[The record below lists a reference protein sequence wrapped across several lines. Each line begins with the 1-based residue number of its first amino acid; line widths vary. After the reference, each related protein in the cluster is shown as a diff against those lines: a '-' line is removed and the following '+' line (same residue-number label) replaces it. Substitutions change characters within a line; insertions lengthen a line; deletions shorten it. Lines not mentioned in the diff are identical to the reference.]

1 MSSKKYEMNMCEGSL
16 FKKIFI
22 FAIPLMLSSVL
33 QLLFNAVDTVVVGR
47 YCGSTAL
54 AAVGSTGSLVNL
66 LMNLFV
72 GLSVGTN
79 VLVARYYGAGKEK
92 DVSETVH
99 TAVLASLISGV
110 ILGVIGVLFVKP
122 LLVLMSSPE
131 NVIDQSALYLRIY
144 FAGMPVV
151 LLYNFGSAILRA
163 IGDTRRPLYYLIM
176 AGLVNVGLNLVFVL
190 VFDMGVAGVALATII
205 SQALS
210 AVLVARCLMKT
221 EGPCK
226 LYLNQLAIK
235 KQKFFEM
242 LRFGLPA
249 GLQGTL
255 FSFSNVII
263 QSTINS
269 FGATV
274 MAGNAAAANL
284 EGFVYVA
291 MNAFHHAALSF
302 TSQNYGG
309 GKFDRINKV
318 LGWCIGYVIVIGGVL
333 GILFYVFAAP
343 LLSIYNGDPQV
354 IEFGIIRMSYI
365 CTFYFLCGL
374 MDTMV
379 GSLRGLG
386 YSIMPMIVSLLG
398 ACAFRI
404 VWIKTIF
411 AATPTLD
418 VLYISYPISWLMTF
432 AVHVICFI
440 IVRRKIGKKNDY

>member
-47 YCGSTAL
+47 YCGSDAL

-99 TAVLASLISGV
+99 TAVLTSLISGV
-110 ILGVIGVLFVKP
+110 ILGVIGIIFVKP

-163 IGDTRRPLYYLIM
+163 IGDTRRPLYYLIVS
-176 AGLVNVGLNLVFVL
+176 GFVNVGLNLVFVL
-190 VFDMGVAGVALATII
+190 VFNMGVAGVALATII

-221 EGPCK
+221 EGACK
-226 LYLNQLAIK
+226 LYLNQLSIK
-235 KQKFFEM
+235 KQKLFEM

-263 QSTINS
+263 QSSINS
-269 FGATV
+269 FGSAV

-309 GKFDRINKV
+309 GKFERINKV
-318 LGWCIGYVIVIGGVL
+318 LGICLMYVAVVGGAL
-333 GILFYVFAAP
+333 SFIFFKFSTP
-343 LLSIYNGDPQV
+343 LLSIYSDEAEV
-354 IEFGIIRMSYI
+354 IKIGIIRMSYI
-365 CTFYFLCGL
+365 CVPYFLCGM

-379 GSLRGLG
+379 GALRGLG
-386 YSIMPMIVSLLG
+386 YSVMPMIVSLLG

-404 VWIKTIF
+404 VWINTVF
-411 AATPTLD
+411 AANPTLD
-418 VLYISYPISWLMTF
+418 VLYVSYPISWFMTF

-440 IVRRKIGKKNDY
+440 IVRRRIGRKNDY